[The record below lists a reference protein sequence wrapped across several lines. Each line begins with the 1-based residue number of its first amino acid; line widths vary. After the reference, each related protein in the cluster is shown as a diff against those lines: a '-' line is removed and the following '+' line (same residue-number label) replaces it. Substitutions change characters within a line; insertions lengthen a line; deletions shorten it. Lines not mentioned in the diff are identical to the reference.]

1 VLTRLF
7 KIVDIESHISEYT
20 GSYNAYIN
28 LLVAKTSLALVLL
41 ISLSSFLGVVVNQVL
56 SNEFNGVL
64 RSLFGHFRHGLE
76 EQRYNSLVKVLPDR
90 EVGNRVF
97 VVFYTILN

>member
-41 ISLSSFLGVVVNQVL
+41 ISRSSLLGVVVNQVL
-56 SNEFNGVL
+56 SNEFNGVR
-64 RSLFGHFRHGLE
+64 RSLFGHFRHGLK

-90 EVGNRVF
+90 KVGNRVF
-97 VVFYTILN
+97 VF